1 MEKAKILV
9 MGIIPEAGL
18 TELED
23 NFEIIYAPEQNPRPW
38 VLEHLKEFDGLLVM
52 GTKADKEL
60 IDAGP
65 NLKIIT
71 TNGVGFDH
79 VDIEYAKS
87 KGIVVSNC
95 PTAVRVPTAEMT
107 LALLLATTRRLG
119 FYDKNIRNGE
129 FLDVSKPE
137 YMGMSLQGKT
147 LGVFGFGRIGS
158 EVAKFCQ
165 VLGMQVIYN
174 QRKPLNEKLE
184 KELNVKFVDFDTL
197 VKQAD
202 VITVHAPA
210 TPETTGV
217 FSTKVFKEMKKTAYL
232 INAAR
237 GVLINEADL
246 ITALK
251 EHEIAGA
258 GLDVYEKE
266 PQVSDGLRKLDN
278 VIMTPHAGTGTLEA
292 RTNIAKE
299 ASHNLV
305 SYLRDGQAVNQ
316 VN

>member
-23 NFEIIYAPEQNPRPW
+23 NFEIIYAPEKEPRAW

-119 FYDKNIRNGE
+119 FYDKTIRAGE

-165 VLGMQVIYN
+165 VLGMNVIYN
-174 QRKPLNEKLE
+174 QRKPLDKKLE

-197 VKQAD
+197 VKEAD

-210 TPETTGV
+210 TPATNGV
-217 FSTKVFKEMKKTAYL
+217 FSKKVFKEMKKTAYL

-251 EHEIAGA
+251 DHEIAGA
-258 GLDVYEKE
+258 GLDVFEKE
-266 PQVSDGLRKLDN
+266 PQVSDGLRQLDN

-299 ASHNLV
+299 AAHNLV